1 MKMSDR
7 TYLYTIAEDDTIEWY
22 AGLGSPYKISGF
34 NGDKRSMP
42 KSQIQSIKE
51 SLETFTGKVWHE
63 INGQMLEQIYDV
75 CQCCGLT
82 WTDACVAFASS
93 AEVPLKATPITSVFR
108 DKLIFKQPDVKL
120 LISKAIV
127 NRSRCKECNAVFC
140 GKKGCALAKAGKR
153 SRLCD
158 DCYKPSWKR

>member
-7 TYLYTIAEDDTIEWY
+7 TYLYTIAEDNTIEWY

-34 NGDKRSMP
+34 SGDKRSMP

-63 INGQMLEQIYDV
+63 INGQMLEQTYDV

-82 WTDACVAFASS
+82 WTDGCVAFASS

-108 DKLIFKQPDVKL
+108 DKLIFRQSDVKL
-120 LISKAIV
+120 LISKAIL
-127 NRSRCKECNAVFC
+127 NRSRCKECNASFC
-140 GKKGCALAKAGKR
+140 GKEGCSLPKRGKR
-153 SRLCD
+153 SNLCD
-158 DCYKPSWKR
+158 DCYKPSWRR